1 MNRADFQQLARI
13 RLREAKVLLDNGCYE
28 GAYYLAGYAVE
39 CALKACI
46 TKQIRR
52 YDFPDRKF
60 SSSIYTHNLVEL
72 IKLAGLESDFQ
83 QRKANKDFDRNWATV
98 KDWSEELRYKHGVTE
113 ANAKDF
119 YVAVV
124 NQRNGVMPWIRKW
137 W

>member
-1 MNRADFQQLARI
+1 MNRADFQKLSRI
-13 RLREAKVLLDNGCYE
+13 RLREAKVLLDNNCYE

-39 CALKACI
+39 CALKACV

-60 SSSIYTHNLVEL
+60 VSSIYTHSLVEL
-72 IKLAGLESDFQ
+72 MKLAGLESDFQ
-83 QRKANKDFDRNWATV
+83 QRKMNQVFNSNWTTV
-98 KDWSEELRYKHGVTE
+98 KDWSEELRYRHGIT
-113 ANAKDF
+113 AATAKDF
-119 YVAVV
+119 YKAVV

>member
-1 MNRADFQQLARI
+1 MNRSDFQKLSQI
-13 RLREAKVLLDNGCYE
+13 RLREAKILLDNESYE
-28 GAYYLAGYAVE
+28 GAYYIADYAVE

-60 SSSIYTHNLVEL
+60 VSSIYTHNLVEL
-72 IKLAGLESDFQ
+72 MKLAGLEPDFQ
-83 QRKANKDFDRNWATV
+83 QRKMDQVFNSNWTTV
-98 KDWSEELRYKHGVTE
+98 KDWSEESRYKHGVT
-113 ANAKDF
+113 AATAKDF
-119 YVAVV
+119 YKAVV